1 MIRRIEARNY
11 RCLRHVDVELD
22 RFQLAVGPNASGKST
37 LFDAVSFLSDVV
49 RDGLKQAVSKRTQ
62 NLQDLVWGR
71 PSHDLRFELAVEM
84 DAPEGRGFSE
94 WVKTRNCDGPWRY
107 RHELVVAERE
117 RGIGIVE
124 ERGLLLSVAAQKARA
139 GRESGSSVCLPRREH
154 PRGTGHGARTR
165 HELSA
170 ESSGDPVLLFAS
182 SVDRDLSLMDWK
194 HALFTEEWQNLQ
206 RLQQD
211 GLTAANVGRVLD
223 IIRLQGQRDAV
234 HDVFLNGLHLVQVES
249 DQIRAPSSTLAR
261 PGALVMDSSNLPW
274 MVQKLQAS
282 HPDEF
287 SEWMDLVRSTLP
299 DVRAVEVNERE
310 DERTAYL
317 LVEYANGLR
326 APSWVVSEGT
336 LRFLLLSLLPFLPS
350 SSLYLLE
357 EPENGFHPF
366 VLDAVYSSLA
376 CPGSSQ
382 VIAATHSTELV
393 RLASPEEILC
403 FRRDAE
409 GATEI
414 IRGTDHPIFRDA
426 DDEPDVRLLFSTL
439 PFD

>member
-11 RCLRHVDVELD
+11 RCLRHVEVELD

-37 LFDAVSFLSDVV
+37 LFDAVSFLGDVIG
-49 RDGLKQAVSKRTQ
+49 RGLQQAVSKRTQ
-62 NLQDLVWGR
+62 NLQDLVWSR
-71 PSHDLRFELAVEM
+71 PSRNLRFELAVEL
-84 DAPEGRGFSE
+84 DVPEGTWPSE
-94 WVKTRNCDGPWRY
+94 WREARDQGGPWRY
-107 RHELVVAERE
+107 RHELVVGEIDRVAR
-117 RGIGIVE
+117 ILE
-124 ERGLLLSVAAQKARA
+124 ERGLLLGATAQEARLRRSSDGSICLDSQEPSWAPESSQEWPRDMTPGGPSKAILFARSPGSADRSVLDLESDFSDRERARA
-139 GRESGSSVCLPRREH
+139 QEEPVTVASLKRVILALLPEVYGYQVRAVL
-154 PRGTGHGARTR
+154 ARNVR
-165 HELSA
+165 LIQVDA
-170 ESSGDPVLLFAS
+170 RALQAAS
-182 SVDRDLSLMDWK
+182 SPLLRS
-194 HALFTEEWQNLQ
+194 
-206 RLQQD
+206 
-211 GLTAANVGRVLD
+211 
-223 IIRLQGQRDAV
+223 
-234 HDVFLNGLHLVQVES
+234 
-249 DQIRAPSSTLAR
+249 P
-261 PGALVMDSSNLPW
+261 ALVIDGANLPW
-274 MVQKLQAS
+274 LIAAIQENHAHQF
-282 HPDEF
+282 E
-287 SEWMDLVRSTLP
+287 EWMDLVRSTLP
-299 DVRAVEVNERE
+299 DVRTVEVNERE

-336 LRFLLLSLLPFLPS
+336 LRFLLLSLIPFLPS